1 MLSSASVFAGLLG
14 QDFLFFFLAS
24 FSSCFFGGL
33 LRFLFDFFFFFLCFL
48 FGGLLGVLYCVCTDL
63 FVVVYD

>member
-1 MLSSASVFAGLLG
+1 MSSSASVFAGLLG

-24 FSSCFFGGL
+24 FFGCL
-33 LRFLFDFFFFFLCFL
+33 LRFLFDFFFFFLGFL
-48 FGGLLGVLYCVCTDL
+48 FGGLLGVFYCVCANL